1 MWNIHGRNGLSTGR
15 TSSISTTT
23 NKQTPRK
30 TATSPITVHGQGN
43 RRAHTGPEKGL
54 GAIKNK
60 EGDGSPLGHVH
71 NDNGLSGQHPQG
83 PRKTLDGL
91 WLQLMSAFSMEN

>member
-1 MWNIHGRNGLSTGR
+1 MEEMGSALGVHHLLALPRINRHQEKPPRPPSQRMVKR
-15 TSSISTTT
+15 TE
-23 NKQTPRK
+23 
-30 TATSPITVHGQGN
+30 G
-43 RRAHTGPEKGL
+43 HTGPEKGS

-60 EGDGSPLGHVH
+60 EGDGSPSGHVH